1 MREQATCR
9 FRNECP
15 QQTEL
20 QGQMPG
26 GRNLPGILQKKLSKG
41 GREEFRG
48 SRGGQF
54 LQGIVRAL
62 DFIVS
67 EGGAVKRVLSRA
79 ETWSDRRK
87 F

>member
-9 FRNECP
+9 FGKECP

-26 GRNLPGILQKKLSKG
+26 GRNPTGILQEKLSKR
-41 GREEFRG
+41 GREELRG
-48 SRGGQF
+48 SRGSQF

-67 EGGAVKRVLSRA
+67 EGGAVR
-79 ETWSDRRK
+79 E